1 MFFKFA
7 SLRRPFEFLDAG
19 SLVDGDLNLI
29 APSDQFI
36 PHVLAARQHPLTR
49 QSDPALAAAGDM
61 WLRQFVRNI
70 PQGRENGV
78 LGPTYHFW
86 MNSTIEPLALTGDI
100 SLRIAQSRDIVRY
113 YGHIGYY
120 VFPACRGRHYAER
133 ACRLLF
139 PLAARHGLQTLW
151 ITTNPENIPSR
162 RTCERLGGQLVNIV
176 KVPPGH
182 ALAYAG
188 DIEKCRYRIDL
199 PA

>member
-1 MFFKFA
+1 MFFRFA
-7 SLRRPFEFLDAG
+7 SPRRPFEFLDAG
-19 SLVDGDLNLI
+19 PLVDGDLQLV
-29 APSDQFI
+29 APTASFI
-36 PHVLAARQHPLTR
+36 PDVVASRQHPLTQ
-49 QSDPALAAAGDM
+49 QSDPALAAAGDT
-61 WLRQFVRNI
+61 WLRQFVQNM
-70 PQGRENGV
+70 PNGRENGP

-86 MNSTIEPLALTGDI
+86 MHSTSGPLVMAGDI
-100 SLRIAQSRDIVRY
+100 SLRISQTREILRY

-139 PLAARHGLQTLW
+139 RLAARHGLRELW

-162 RTCERLGGQLVNIV
+162 RTCQRLGADMVNVV

-188 DIEKCRYRIDL
+188 DIEKCRYRIEL
-199 PA
+199 PV